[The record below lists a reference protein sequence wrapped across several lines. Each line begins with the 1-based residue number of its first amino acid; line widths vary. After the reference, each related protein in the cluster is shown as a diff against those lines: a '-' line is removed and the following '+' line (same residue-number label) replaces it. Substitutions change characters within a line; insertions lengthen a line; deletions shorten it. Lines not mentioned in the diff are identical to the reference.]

1 MAEKLISVSSY
12 LGLDA
17 ADRIISE
24 ALKLRAKHQ
33 ILPIAVAVLDSG
45 GTLVA
50 FKREDGCG
58 IMRYDIA
65 FGKAW
70 ASLGMGMATRQIR
83 DRLAN
88 RPSFQAALSVVSG
101 GRFIPTP
108 GGVLI
113 LNEKCVAIGAVGI
126 SGDASDKDEFCA
138 IEAIKS
144 AGFKADPAEPVDN
157 WNDNQL

>member
-70 ASLGMGMATRQIR
+70 ASLGMGMEI
-83 DRLAN
+83 
-88 RPSFQAALSVVSG
+88 
-101 GRFIPTP
+101 GR
-108 GGVLI
+108 
-113 LNEKCVAIGAVGI
+113 
-126 SGDASDKDEFCA
+126 ASCRER
-138 IEAIKS
+138 
-144 AGFKADPAEPVDN
+144 V
-157 WNDNQL
+157 